1 MDGTENQPLESCP
14 RCGCKDIFIRKDFPQ
29 KLGMAIVVLAAVL
42 FLILAARP
50 TTFYLGAWLLVAA
63 VVVDAV
69 FYLFVPKVMT
79 CYRCR
84 TDFRGVP
91 INPAFGKFE
100 LATAEK
106 YRGQPDERN

>member
-1 MDGTENQPLESCP
+1 MENPITQPLDTCP
-14 RCGCKDIFIRKDFPQ
+14 HCGCKDIFIRKDFPQ
-29 KLGMAIVVLAAVL
+29 KLGMAIVVLAAL
-42 FLILAARP
+42 AFLILAARP

-63 VVVDAV
+63 VIVDAI

-84 TDFRGVP
+84 TDFRNIP
-91 INPAFGKFE
+91 INPVFGKFE

-106 YRGQPDERN
+106 YRGKPHERI